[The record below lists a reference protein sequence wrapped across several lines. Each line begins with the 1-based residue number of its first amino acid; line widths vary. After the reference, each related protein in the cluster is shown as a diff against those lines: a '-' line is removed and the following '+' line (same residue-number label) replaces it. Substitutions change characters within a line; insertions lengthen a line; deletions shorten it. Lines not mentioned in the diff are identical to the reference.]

1 MFDPK
6 RNTMTV
12 DKLLKKRVDVHVCE
26 LPKTSQSNLPKLPPN
41 AKFHARWRRK
51 FQKFILVSEN
61 HPLTRNTL
69 RSYAAIAFEKRRH
82 GRSSFW
88 WIIHPCSDFRFYWNI
103 LMTFIYLYLFITAP
117 YIVSFHRI
125 VKSTNP
131 SSWTLIYPALM
142 ICIIDIGLNFITG
155 FTSSEGHEIFLDPVL
170 IARHYGKRYF
180 FFDFISSV
188 PMLWF
193 QQYTITPPGPE
204 ANSLFLIPE
213 LLPTVKLVRI
223 WTLRIYLR
231 QITANFTISHAMDK
245 ALWIA
250 MLMTLIFHWSCCF
263 THVAPVIFAHIDRS
277 TMEESE
283 LYLIVSGINKKSSA
297 EIYLQYLHMGVS
309 NFFGSSFTELYDL
322 STKDTAVRCTILIL
336 GKGCLIYII
345 VLILQL
351 ARSAAEPELK
361 YQRIMYRVNEY
372 IHEKKLPDR
381 LKHKLLAYYEYRFQ
395 GSFFKEKAISNTL
408 SS

>member
-345 VLILQL
+345 G
-351 ARSAAEPELK
+351 
-361 YQRIMYRVNEY
+361 N
-372 IHEKKLPDR
+372 
-381 LKHKLLAYYEYRFQ
+381 
-395 GSFFKEKAISNTL
+395 SF
-408 SS
+408 SSL